1 MPYQIKLE
9 SKIPALSDMAIYL
22 EIRQK
27 DAIMLLR
34 CVALRCVALRCVA
47 LRCVALRC
55 VESMLL
61 SIFLVK
67 SLSPFFYSA
76 CYHINRLFS
85 TLRSIAIYANIPETF
100 VSGIPF
106 FHNPLY
112 ITETVK
118 ILARSIR
125 MYCLYAC
132 RLHLPCLSLRYGI
145 RRNYVQ
151 ADPSGCM
158 HPPDT

>member
-27 DAIMLLR
+27 DAIML
-34 CVALRCVALRCVA
+34 

-85 TLRSIAIYANIPETF
+85 TLRSISIYANIPETF
-100 VSGIPF
+100 VSGTPF

-118 ILARSIR
+118 ILAQSIR

>member
-1 MPYQIKLE
+1 MPYKSKPE
-9 SKIPALSDMAIYL
+9 FKIPALTYMAFYL
-22 EIRQK
+22 EIQQK
-27 DAIMLLR
+27 DAILQYY

-47 LRCVALRC
+47 LRCVALKVC
-55 VESMLL
+55 FYPSFL
-61 SIFLVK
+61 SSP
-67 SLSPFFYSA
+67 SLHFFYST

-85 TLRSIAIYANIPETF
+85 TLRSISIYTNIPETF

-112 ITETVK
+112 ITETIK
-118 ILARSIR
+118 ILAQSIR

-151 ADPSGCM
+151 ADPSECKRLL
-158 HPPDT
+158 DT

>member
-34 CVALRCVALRCVA
+34 CVALRCVALKACFYP
-47 LRCVALRC
+47 
-55 VESMLL
+55 SFL
-61 SIFLVK
+61 SSP
-67 SLSPFFYSA
+67 SLHFFYPA
-76 CYHINRLFS
+76 WYHINRLFS
-85 TLRSIAIYANIPETF
+85 TLRSVSIYANIPETF

>member
-27 DAIMLLR
+27 DAIML
-34 CVALRCVALRCVA
+34 LRCVA

>member
-27 DAIMLLR
+27 DAIML
-34 CVALRCVALRCVA
+34 LRCVA

-85 TLRSIAIYANIPETF
+85 TLRSISIYANIPETF
-100 VSGIPF
+100 GTPF

>member
-27 DAIMLLR
+27 DAIML
-34 CVALRCVALRCVA
+34 
-47 LRCVALRC
+47 LRC

-85 TLRSIAIYANIPETF
+85 TLRSISIYANIPETF
-100 VSGIPF
+100 VSGTPF

>member
-34 CVALRCVALRCVA
+34 CVALRCV
-47 LRCVALRC
+47 
-55 VESMLL
+55 EGMLL

>member
-27 DAIMLLR
+27 DAIML
-34 CVALRCVALRCVA
+34 
-47 LRCVALRC
+47 LRC

-85 TLRSIAIYANIPETF
+85 TLRSISIYANIPETF

>member
-47 LRCVALRC
+47 LRCVALKAC
-55 VESMLL
+55 FYPSFL
-61 SIFLVK
+61 SSP
-67 SLSPFFYSA
+67 SLHFFYPA
-76 CYHINRLFS
+76 WYHINRLFS
-85 TLRSIAIYANIPETF
+85 TLRSVSIYANIPETF

>member
-47 LRCVALRC
+47 LKACFYP
-55 VESMLL
+55 SFL
-61 SIFLVK
+61 SSP
-67 SLSPFFYSA
+67 SLHFFYPA
-76 CYHINRLFS
+76 WYHINRLFS
-85 TLRSIAIYANIPETF
+85 TLRSVSIYANIPETF

>member
-27 DAIMLLR
+27 DAIML
-34 CVALRCVALRCVA
+34 LRCVA

-85 TLRSIAIYANIPETF
+85 TLRSISIYANIPETF
-100 VSGIPF
+100 VSGTPF